1 MQSRKEGNAPQSVLS
16 CSSEICSSSDGQ
28 AKCFYGQAKTELF
41 GHNDRRSKGEAFKS
55 ESAVPAKKYGGGS
68 TMLWGCFT
76 VSGTDRL
83 HSGWINEGGGLPL
96 NSLTSPQLNRQKLD
110 IT

>member
-1 MQSRKEGNAPQSVLS
+1 MLARKEGNAPQSVLS
-16 CSSEICSSSDGQ
+16 CSSEICSCSDGQ

-41 GHNDRRSKGEAFKS
+41 GHNDRRSKGEAFEP
-55 ESAVPAKKYGGGS
+55 ESAVPAKKYGSGS
-68 TMLWGCFT
+68 ML
-76 VSGTDRL
+76 SGTDRL
-83 HSGWINEGGGLPL
+83 HNGWINKGGGLPL